1 LEGKGN
7 AMKNFSGW
15 LTATIFLGVGIWCL
29 VGAKGMQKRAIEASD
44 SMKIN
49 PFRSYIKSPYYL
61 ITTKIT
67 GISSIAV
74 ALLLLVLLIGGK

>member
-1 LEGKGN
+1 
-7 AMKNFSGW
+7 MKNFSGW

-49 PFRSYIKSPYYL
+49 PFRSYIKSAYYL

-67 GISSIAV
+67 GISSIA
-74 ALLLLVLLIGGK
+74 AMLLLVLLIGGK